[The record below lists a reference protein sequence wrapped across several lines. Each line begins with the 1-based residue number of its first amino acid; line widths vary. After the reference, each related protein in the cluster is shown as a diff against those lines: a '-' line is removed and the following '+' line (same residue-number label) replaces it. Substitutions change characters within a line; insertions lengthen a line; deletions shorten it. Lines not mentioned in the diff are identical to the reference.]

1 MASGFPGSIDNFT
14 DPLSNSPLT
23 SPDHATLHSDVND
36 AVEKI
41 ETYMGLVKV
50 IPTSVAG
57 TGVTLNANGT
67 VTFSASS
74 TVSINGCFSSLFE
87 NYKVVITHVAST
99 GTSHGIRLRASG
111 TDNSTASSYV
121 RERMLSVLG
130 TVSGGNTTAS
140 DWSLVLLGT
149 TTISTAEITFAQP
162 FLAETTGLMING
174 ARSDAVAMIGGRHNQ
189 SVSYDGFSILAG
201 VNTITGTLRIYGYAN

>member
-14 DPLSNSPLT
+14 DPLGNSPLT

-99 GTSHGIRLRASG
+99 STSHGIRLRASG

-121 RERMLSVLG
+121 RERMISAAG
-130 TVSGGNTTAS
+130 TVSGATVTSDSWSTALAGNGS
-140 DWSLVLLGT
+140 
-149 TTISTAEITFAQP
+149 ISTAEITFARP
-162 FLAETTGLMING
+162 FLAETTGLMMNV
-174 ARSDAVAMIGGRHNQ
+174 ARSDAVAMIGGFHNQ

-201 VNTITGTLRIYGYAN
+201 VNTITGTLRIYGYGD